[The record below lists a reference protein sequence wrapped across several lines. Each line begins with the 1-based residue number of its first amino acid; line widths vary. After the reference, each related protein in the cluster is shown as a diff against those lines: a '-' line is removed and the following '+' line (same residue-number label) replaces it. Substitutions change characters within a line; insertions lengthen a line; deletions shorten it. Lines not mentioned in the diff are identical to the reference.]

1 MGWLAEWSL
10 ILAGSVVMVLIV
22 GRVADAIEARC
33 WGAHRLG
40 VRCGRCGKARYR
52 VDAPAGVVS
61 DPQYPDWD

>member
-1 MGWLAEWSL
+1 MIWECVL
-10 ILAGSVVMVLIV
+10 IWAGIVAMALIV

-52 VDAPAGVVS
+52 VDAPAAVVS

>member
-1 MGWLAEWSL
+1 MIWEC
-10 ILAGSVVMVLIV
+10 VLIWAGIV
-22 GRVADAIEARC
+22 VAVLVFGRVAEAIEARC

-52 VDAPAGVVS
+52 VDAPAGVVG

>member
-1 MGWLAEWSL
+1 MGWLVEPLMIWVGIVA
-10 ILAGSVVMVLIV
+10 MVLIV

-52 VDAPAGVVS
+52 VDAPAGVVN
-61 DPQYPDWD
+61 DPQYPD